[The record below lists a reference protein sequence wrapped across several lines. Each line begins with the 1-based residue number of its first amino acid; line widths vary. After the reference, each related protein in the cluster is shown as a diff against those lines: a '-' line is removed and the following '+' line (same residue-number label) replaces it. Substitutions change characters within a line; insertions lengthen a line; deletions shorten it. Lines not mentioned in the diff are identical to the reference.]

1 MAKLT
6 MNDYSAKLQEMKWEA
21 HNKEWLYIEVNA
33 KDLMNEL
40 EPGAKNINT
49 ACKAIL
55 DALLEGDRILVTPK
69 TKTGM
74 GTALTVRY
82 YVDNLHESRQK
93 YNGEVL

>member
-6 MNDYSAKLQEMKWEA
+6 VIDYSQKLQEMKWEA

-40 EPGAKNINT
+40 EPGAKNVNT

-55 DALLEGDRILVTPK
+55 DALLEGDSILVTPK